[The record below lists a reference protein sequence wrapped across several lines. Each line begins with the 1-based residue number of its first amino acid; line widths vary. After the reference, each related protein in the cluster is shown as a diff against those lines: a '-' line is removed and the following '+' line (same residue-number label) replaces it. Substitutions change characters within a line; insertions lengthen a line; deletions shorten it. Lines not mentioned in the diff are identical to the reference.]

1 MVTLK
6 EMKEVQSERF
16 GNIFFFLKRNKICI
30 ATEKQI
36 TKKAK
41 TKENLQEQKLLQ
53 QVYLY
58 NGFYKR
64 RGDPIPHLMR
74 ISPMGKISKLMGCIF
89 KGPAKKSESAKSK
102 GGLGLNNIM
111 YDVPKWG
118 PSSKVIDCINYIRS
132 IIFTHHTRK
141 MQLLSKQ
148 DTLLHGKDFH

>member
-16 GNIFFFLKRNKICI
+16 GNIYIYIYIYLKRNKICI

-41 TKENLQEQKLLQ
+41 TKENLQVQKLLQ
-53 QVYLY
+53 QVCLY

-111 YDVPKWG
+111 YDVPK
-118 PSSKVIDCINYIRS
+118 
-132 IIFTHHTRK
+132 
-141 MQLLSKQ
+141 
-148 DTLLHGKDFH
+148 

>member
-53 QVYLY
+53 
-58 NGFYKR
+58 
-64 RGDPIPHLMR
+64 
-74 ISPMGKISKLMGCIF
+74 
-89 KGPAKKSESAKSK
+89 
-102 GGLGLNNIM
+102 
-111 YDVPKWG
+111 
-118 PSSKVIDCINYIRS
+118 
-132 IIFTHHTRK
+132 
-141 MQLLSKQ
+141 
-148 DTLLHGKDFH
+148 

>member
-16 GNIFFFLKRNKICI
+16 GNFFFFFLKRNKICI

-53 QVYLY
+53 QICLY

-64 RGDPIPHLMR
+64 GVTP
-74 ISPMGKISKLMGCIF
+74 
-89 KGPAKKSESAKSK
+89 
-102 GGLGLNNIM
+102 
-111 YDVPKWG
+111 Y
-118 PSSKVIDCINYIRS
+118 
-132 IIFTHHTRK
+132 HT
-141 MQLLSKQ
+141 
-148 DTLLHGKDFH
+148 